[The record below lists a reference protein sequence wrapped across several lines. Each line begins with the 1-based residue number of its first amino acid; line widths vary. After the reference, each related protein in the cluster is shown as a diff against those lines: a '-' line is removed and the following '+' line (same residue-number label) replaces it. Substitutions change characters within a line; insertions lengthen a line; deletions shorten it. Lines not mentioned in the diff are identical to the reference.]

1 MSRVIICR
9 FRPTNRAFSRS
20 FSVGRSLLRSVKPP
34 FFSHNCE
41 RPKRLDG
48 AINTPRTPLRQIA
61 SSKQYLD
68 THRNPAEQSFTQLIK
83 LYAQLSKMRLS
94 IPIVLSAMSG
104 VALSPLPTTLPTLL
118 ATAAGTALCSA
129 SANALNQLQ
138 EVPFDAQMVRTRT
151 RPLVRRAITPFHAMS
166 FALTTGIAGP
176 LLLWTAV
183 NPVTAALGA
192 GNIALY
198 AGVYTW
204 LKRKGVSNTWV
215 GAVVGA
221 VPPLMGWTAGG
232 GHLFPT
238 ADHPIQFF
246 LPFTTLPSAPVDLA
260 MMDNA
265 LAPMAFF
272 MLLFSWQFPH
282 FNALSH
288 IVRGSYAQAG
298 YRMLSSLSPS
308 HNALVALRH
317 AMLLVPVCSM
327 LIPLSGLTTW
337 TFALTTLAPNAIF
350 VRATWR
356 FWRRRSEESARNVF
370 QHSLWYLPA
379 ILALMMVH
387 KQGVGLLEWMW
398 AKDPVAEEGQ
408 TAAQTSSA
416 PYVGVD

>member
-1 MSRVIICR
+1 
-9 FRPTNRAFSRS
+9 
-20 FSVGRSLLRSVKPP
+20 
-34 FFSHNCE
+34 
-41 RPKRLDG
+41 
-48 AINTPRTPLRQIA
+48 LRQITTV
-61 SSKQYLD
+61 QQRLD
-68 THRNPAEQSFTQLIK
+68 IHRDPAELSLGQVIK

-94 IPIVLSAMSG
+94 IPVVLSAMSG
-104 VALSPLPTTLPTLL
+104 VALSPLPTTLPILL

-129 SANALNQLQ
+129 SANAFNQLQ
-138 EVPFDAQMVRTRT
+138 EVPFDAQMTRTRT
-151 RPLVRRAITPFHAMS
+151 RPLVRRAITPLHAMG
-166 FALTTGIAGP
+166 FALATGVAGP
-176 LLLWTAV
+176 LLLWTSV

-204 LKRKGVSNTWV
+204 LKRKGISNTWV

-232 GHLFPT
+232 GHLLPN
-238 ADHPIQFF
+238 ADHPLQFF
-246 LPFTTLPSAPVDLA
+246 LPFTSMANTPLDLA
-260 MMDNA
+260 IVDNA

-288 IVRGSYAQAG
+288 IVRDSYAQAG

-317 AMLLVPVCSM
+317 AVLLVPICSFM
-327 LIPLSGLTTW
+327 IPISGLTTW
-337 TFALTTLAPNAIF
+337 AFAASTLAPNAIF

-356 FWRRRSEESARNVF
+356 FWRHRSEKNARTVF
-370 QHSLWYLPA
+370 RHSLWYLPA

-387 KQGVGLLEWMW
+387 KQGSGLLEWMGVNDLMADDGHTAE
-398 AKDPVAEEGQ
+398 AKTPSTV
-408 TAAQTSSA
+408 
-416 PYVGVD
+416 